1 MLLINHIKCFVS
13 WAGLFIPLMNDTQ
26 AGDDGEEKE
35 DSEALVELCGHFE
48 REKMTREASR
58 EPV

>member
-13 WAGLFIPLMNDTQ
+13 WAGLFIRLMNDTQ

-48 REKMTREASR
+48 REKMTHEASR